1 MAAHRRANVQV
12 LRRLAQKH
20 GVARVSDDANRDKVK
35 KMAKAV
41 LEAVEEAG
49 VDQEEAN
56 NAWKGFKG
64 TWPDWTDGSTG
75 SESDEEDEV
84 SEKDDQASSPK
95 SWSVFFQQ
103 PNLRTTVPLAIGLR
117 KTLLF

>member
-20 GVARVSDDANRDKVK
+20 GVARVADDANRDKVK

-41 LEAVEEAG
+41 LEAVENAG

-84 SEKDDQASSPK
+84 SEKDDQASSPTSLK
-95 SWSVFFQQ
+95 LKFS
-103 PNLRTTVPLAIGLR
+103 
-117 KTLLF
+117 

>member
-41 LEAVEEAG
+41 LEAVE
-49 VDQEEAN
+49 
-56 NAWKGFKG
+56 NAHFCDRCDPSVKITNVKVVV
-64 TWPDWTDGSTG
+64 WP
-75 SESDEEDEV
+75 
-84 SEKDDQASSPK
+84 
-95 SWSVFFQQ
+95 Q
-103 PNLRTTVPLAIGLR
+103 PNAHFCDRCDPFVKITNGSQM
-117 KTLLF
+117 